1 MKVALLHDWLIRFGG
16 AERVLTV
23 LHKMFPE
30 APVYFLV
37 AQKNLVKSFFPNAE
51 VRASFLDNLP
61 GFFQKR
67 HRFLLPLY
75 PSAVES
81 IDLSEFDLVISS
93 SSTFIK
99 GVVTRPHT
107 VHISYIH
114 TPPRFLWDWKDE
126 YQETLGNVSKIIS
139 TPLFHYMRLWDKSA
153 AMRPDHLI
161 ANSKTTRA
169 RIQKY
174 YRRDASVIYP
184 PVNLSI
190 KYQVSGIRRQVSET
204 SPDSYF
210 LIVSQLVPY
219 KRIDLAINVCN
230 KLKLPLVIIG
240 DGSEKRKFERMAGP
254 TIKMLGW
261 QSDRVV
267 AEYYQNALAVI
278 FPGEDDFGI
287 VPVEAM
293 SFGKPVLAYRAGG
306 ATESVIEGVTGE
318 FFDEPTAESLEV
330 GLEKILNNL
339 DQYKPLAIQE
349 RAQEFSEDRFTREI
363 GKFID
368 NRILGDK

>member
-1 MKVALLHDWLIRFGG
+1 MKVALLHDWLIRYGG
-16 AERVLTV
+16 AERVLSV

-37 AQKNLVKSFFPNAE
+37 AHKDLVKSFFPNAE
-51 VRASFLDNLP
+51 VRGNFLDTIP
-61 GFFQKR
+61 GFLKWN
-67 HRFLLPLY
+67 HRLLLPLY

-126 YQETLGNVSKIIS
+126 YQETLGNVRKIIS

-153 AMRPDHLI
+153 ALRPDHLI

-174 YRRDASVIYP
+174 YRRDATIIYP
-184 PVNLSI
+184 PVNLGI
-190 KYQVSGIRRQVSET
+190 RNYESGIRGYVFSQ
-204 SPDSYF
+204 PFF

-219 KRIDLAINVCN
+219 KRIDLAIKVCN
-230 KLKLPLVIIG
+230 ELKLPLVVIG
-240 DGSEKRKFERMAGP
+240 DGPEKRKFERMAGP
-254 TIKMLGW
+254 TIQILGW
-261 QSDRVV
+261 QSDEVV
-267 AEYYQNALAVI
+267 VEYYQHARAVI

-306 ATESVIEGVTGE
+306 ATESIVEGVTGE
-318 FFDEPTAESLEV
+318 FFDEPTPAYLKA
-330 GLEKILNNL
+330 GLERLTNNIEKY
-339 DQYKPLAIQE
+339 DPATIQK
-349 RAQEFSEDRFTREI
+349 RAGEFSEERFTNQI
-363 GKFID
+363 QSFI
-368 NRILGDK
+368 NEVMI